1 MIKNIVEKIE
11 QVKRAMEVD
20 PYITLTD
27 GQEALGGTLDA
38 QTRLLEAIDS
48 LLEER
53 EETVRNI
60 TAIKRVLA
68 LTTQNGH
75 DYQHIPTF
83 EPDRQKEGFSD
94 QSVWKQAQVALQKA
108 RRPLG
113 LGGLADGIR
122 ALGGNPGKHP
132 AATVQNAIKRYIGKT
147 FTRKKEGGRYVY
159 GLVEWLT
166 DDENEQLKLEG

>member
-1 MIKNIVEKIE
+1 MKNILEKIE
-11 QVKRAMEVD
+11 EVKEAMED
-20 PYITLTD
+20 GSYITLTD

-83 EPDRQKEGFSD
+83 EPDRQKESFSD
-94 QSVWKQAQVALQKA
+94 QFVWKQAQVALQKA

-113 LGGLADGIR
+113 LGELADEIK

-132 AATVQNAIKRYIGKT
+132 AATVQNAIKRYLDTT
-147 FTRKKEGGRYVY
+147 FTREKKEGRYRY
-159 GLVEWLT
+159 GLVEWHV
-166 DDENEQLKLEG
+166 DDENEQLKPEG